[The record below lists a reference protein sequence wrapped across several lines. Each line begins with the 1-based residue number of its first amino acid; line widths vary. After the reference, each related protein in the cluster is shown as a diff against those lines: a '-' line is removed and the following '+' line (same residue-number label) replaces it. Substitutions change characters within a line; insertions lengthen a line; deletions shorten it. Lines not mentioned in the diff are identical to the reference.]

1 MEGNTVVA
9 EMGGGGEIEVAHV
22 SSRAGSE
29 PEGSSELR
37 VVDHGICV
45 YAGANHR
52 TRPVKNHLPSELTKS
67 LTMQSS
73 RKPTAIVC
81 TV

>member
-1 MEGNTVVA
+1 MSAVMEGNTVVA

-37 VVDHGICV
+37 VVDLK
-45 YAGANHR
+45 GA
-52 TRPVKNHLPSELTKS
+52 
-67 LTMQSS
+67 
-73 RKPTAIVC
+73 
-81 TV
+81 